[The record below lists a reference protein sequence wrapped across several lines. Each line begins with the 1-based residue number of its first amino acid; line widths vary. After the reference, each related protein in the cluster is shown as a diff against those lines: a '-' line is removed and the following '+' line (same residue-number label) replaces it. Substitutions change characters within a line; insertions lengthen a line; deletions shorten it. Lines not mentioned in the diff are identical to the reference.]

1 MTDTHF
7 GFQTVPEEQ
16 KSSLVRGVF
25 NNVASKYDIMNDAM
39 SFGTHR
45 LWKHEFVSKIA
56 IQPNIKCLDVA
67 GGTGDIAFRLLKKGA
82 ASVTI
87 CDINQAMLNEGHAR
101 ADDNNIIKNLNWLCA
116 DAESLPIEDNSYN
129 LYTIAFGIRNVTHID
144 KVLQEA
150 HRVLQPGGRFLCLE
164 FSQVTNELFAK
175 VYDAFSF
182 NIIPKLGQ
190 LIANDK
196 DSYQYLVESIRKFP
210 NQEKFADMIK
220 SAGFKQV
227 SYTNLS
233 GGIVAIH
240 SGYKV

>member
-1 MTDTHF
+1 MTNTHF
-7 GFQTVPEEQ
+7 GFQTVPETE

-25 NNVASKYDIMNDAM
+25 NNVAAKYDIMNDAM
-39 SFGTHR
+39 SLGTHR
-45 LWKHEFVSKIA
+45 WWKHEFVEKI
-56 IQPNIKCLDVA
+56 NITQGMKCLDVA

-82 ASVTI
+82 DSVTI

-101 ADDNNIIKNLNWLCA
+101 ADDNNIIKSFNWLCA

-150 HRVLQPGGRFLCLE
+150 HRVLRPGGRFLCLE
-164 FSQVTNELFAK
+164 FSQVTNDLFAK
-175 VYDAFSF
+175 AYDAFSF
-182 NIIPKLGQ
+182 NVIPKLGQ
-190 LIANDK
+190 LIANDR

-210 NQEKFADMIK
+210 SQEKFANMIK
-220 SAGFKQV
+220 DAGFAQV
-227 SYTNLS
+227 SYNNLS
-233 GGIVAIH
+233 CGIVAIH